1 MEYKVKVRYLR
12 VGRRKISRLIPFVK
26 GIYVSRGIA
35 NLTTMPQMSSKILR
49 KAIKTGIADA
59 LFKSRNINPDT
70 LWVKNAYVDQGPTL
84 KRIRPASRGSADPI
98 LKPFSHLTVILS
110 DDKMPDKKRRVKS
123 GGHKKAEVVVIENK
137 PVEMEG

>member
-12 VGRRKISRLIPFVK
+12 VGRRKVSRLIPFIK

-35 NLTTMPQMSSKILR
+35 NLTTMPQVSSKILR

-70 LWVKNAYVDQGPTL
+70 LWVKNAYVDQGPSL

-110 DDKMPDKKRRVKS
+110 DDKMPEKKRRVKS
-123 GGHKKAEVVVIENK
+123 GGHKKVAVVAIENK

>member
-1 MEYKVKVRYLR
+1 MEYKVKVRYIR
-12 VGRRKISRLIPFVK
+12 VGRRKVSRLIPFVK

-110 DDKMPDKKRRVKS
+110 DDKMPEKKRRVKS
-123 GGHKKAEVVVIENK
+123 GGHKKVKVETLENK

>member
-1 MEYKVKVRYLR
+1 MEYKVKVRYIR
-12 VGRRKISRLIPFVK
+12 VGRRKVSRLIPFVK
-26 GIYVSRGIA
+26 GIYVSRCIA

-110 DDKMPDKKRRVKS
+110 DDKMPEKKRRVKA
-123 GGHKKAEVVVIENK
+123 GGHKKVKVESLENK